1 MSEIIDIETIKTAIQ
16 SDPQI
21 LDLFNSMAFYSDQLT
36 NFNRLVEDLNED
48 EDAVV
53 DLPPLL
59 EDFDI
64 VEQTI
69 LNREVRRVL
78 RESFIRFIFDL
89 NKSLTK
95 HHTVSSPRRT
105 ISDIGLSVVQE
116 RLVDVLMDVC
126 QDTACGRIENIKFE
140 WCGMISTL
148 ERGALVADLKLVERL
163 GVVVKNTQAMITKHR
178 DNDAIV
184 AFYRQQAPSCIHIF
198 HRLNS
203 YSLYQTAELDF
214 DMTALLRTDV
224 DDSSIVQSLCKN
236 LEPLQKA
243 LKYDIAL
250 ITKIT
255 ESAHNDAT
263 VWHGISVV
271 DQLAFPPSPTNP
283 SQRLEPPAH
292 LGIFCTPTEN
302 CYVIDSEDDDV
313 VLSTPVSRLVAAVE
327 TLVVQEWIPMGK
339 LKASVLNHVLVTEV
353 LPRFRGRLGEMTNE
367 LVGFLKSKGV
377 VEETEHED
385 SKYDN
390 NDEQGQLEDKRHNI
404 HIAIGRLLS
413 MQQQIR
419 SQCIVWRTNI
429 TNGSISSADAQM
441 SAVAAASSYSSSAP
455 NHLHHRSNPA
465 NRILDRDLLAIP
477 EFVSM
482 PLQPRN
488 SCVCNKLKL
497 DYAIIC
503 AVANCAWVKY
513 RKNKSN
519 ARMAYDDGIVLT
531 SDEIIRRARYQGTK
545 DLTHASMVQHTVRVL
560 KKIISTGNEGAIIAA
575 SVKMNLS
582 FHNDTSKG
590 ESKLRIGSDRHDCE
604 IFRFVYLCMRLKLYL
619 DEGTPL
625 PVAVEW

>member
-1 MSEIIDIETIKTAIQ
+1 MDEKIDIETIKTTIQ

-21 LDLFNSMAFYSDQLT
+21 LDLFNCMAFYSDQLT
-36 NFNRLVEDLNED
+36 NFNRLVEDELNED
-48 EDAVV
+48 EDAIV

-78 RESFIRFIFDL
+78 RESFVRFIFDL

-116 RLVDVLMDVC
+116 RLVDVLVEVC
-126 QDTACGRIENIKFE
+126 QETACRRIENIKLE

-148 ERGALVADLKLVERL
+148 ERGALVSDLKLVERL
-163 GVVVKNTQAMITKHR
+163 SVVVKNTQAMISKNR

-184 AFYRQQAPSCIHIF
+184 AFYRQQVPSCLHIF
-198 HRLNS
+198 YRLRLF
-203 YSLYQTAELDF
+203 SLYQTAELEF
-214 DMTALLRTDV
+214 DMSTLLRTDIE
-224 DDSSIVQSLCKN
+224 DSSIVQSLREN
-236 LEPLQKA
+236 LEPLQNA
-243 LKYDIAL
+243 LKHDIAL
-250 ITKIT
+250 ITKVT
-255 ESAHNDAT
+255 ESARNDAT
-263 VWHGISVV
+263 LWHGINVV
-271 DQLAFPPSPTNP
+271 DQLASPPSPTNP

-292 LGIFCTPTEN
+292 LGRFCTPTEN
-302 CYVIDSEDDDV
+302 CYVIDSDDDDV
-313 VLSTPVSRLVAAVE
+313 VLSTPVSRLVASIE
-327 TLVVQEWIPMGK
+327 TMVVQEWLPMGK
-339 LKASVLNHVLVTEV
+339 LKASVLKHVIVSEV

-367 LVGFLKSKGV
+367 LVSFLKSKGV
-377 VEETEHED
+377 VEETD
-385 SKYDN
+385 DQDDNN
-390 NDEQGQLEDKRHNI
+390 NDEDGQLEDKRLNNI
-404 HIAIGRLLS
+404 HVAIGKLLS
-413 MQQQIR
+413 MHQQIR

-429 TNGSISSADAQM
+429 TNGSSSVDVPM
-441 SAVAAASSYSSSAP
+441 SVVSTSSSSAS
-455 NHLHHRSNPA
+455 NHHHRSNPA
-465 NRILDRDLLAIP
+465 SNHRNGILDRDLLAIP

-482 PLQPRN
+482 PLEPRN
-488 SCVCNKLKL
+488 VCVCNKLKL

-503 AVANCAWVKY
+503 SVANCAWVQH

-519 ARMAYDDGIVLT
+519 ARTAHDDGIVLT
-531 SDEIIRRARYQGTK
+531 SEEIIRRARYQGAK
-545 DLTHASMVQHTVRVL
+545 DLSHASMVQHTVRVL
-560 KKIISTGNEGAIIAA
+560 KKIISTGNEGASMAA
-575 SVKMNLS
+575 AVKMNLS
-582 FHNDTSKG
+582 FNTDTAKG